1 MIDPAAHQIVVTPH
15 GAPFR
20 LRRGVVLTFA
30 GLVLAACVVA
40 AALLLSKARNERQAI
55 RDHALSMAVTLS
67 FGFDQEVTAGNALLR
82 GLSSSPALKAGDVK
96 GFYDQLKATAIPG
109 GSWLILQ
116 DLDGQVVNTLR
127 PFGAT
132 LPRHRDFPTY
142 PDALNRVRERGWTV
156 SGRMASLVKPGTT
169 VIALSLRIDHDD
181 CAMKG
186 FITTIL
192 SQDRLGTILE
202 QQKVPGGWMKG
213 LYDRKLQP
221 IVTSRGPET
230 SSHIPVPDAVAAR
243 LAGGNPTATA
253 EGLLEGID
261 ERGIPVLVAYRSS
274 GATNWT
280 AVVEVPLAFVNAPV
294 TGVLRQM
301 AVPAAL
307 LVLAGGLAA
316 LFTARQVERPLRTL
330 SHLVS
335 KAQGEVTQLSEQL
348 LALQEEERQRIA
360 RELHDSTAQSLV
372 AANLGLARLEREVE
386 QGPAARKLVAQIE
399 VLLDRALQEL
409 RVFTYLL
416 HPPNLAEDGLKATL
430 EEFIDGFAGR
440 TGCGRGS
447 GFPAGSTTP
456 RRRSSAP
463 FFGWCRRRWPTFIA
477 MPGPQRFRSMR
488 NWQAGKSSCE
498 SVTTA
503 GASVNL
509 RATSR
514 SAGPG
519 WASASQACAPGCGS
533 STAT

>member
-1 MIDPAAHQIVVTPH
+1 
-15 GAPFR
+15 
-20 LRRGVVLTFA
+20 
-30 GLVLAACVVA
+30 
-40 AALLLSKARNERQAI
+40 
-55 RDHALSMAVTLS
+55 
-67 FGFDQEVTAGNALLR
+67 
-82 GLSSSPALKAGDVK
+82 
-96 GFYDQLKATAIPG
+96 
-109 GSWLILQ
+109 
-116 DLDGQVVNTLR
+116 
-127 PFGAT
+127 
-132 LPRHRDFPTY
+132 
-142 PDALNRVRERGWTV
+142 
-156 SGRMASLVKPGTT
+156 
-169 VIALSLRIDHDD
+169 
-181 CAMKG
+181 
-186 FITTIL
+186 
-192 SQDRLGTILE
+192 
-202 QQKVPGGWMKG
+202 
-213 LYDRKLQP
+213 
-221 IVTSRGPET
+221 
-230 SSHIPVPDAVAAR
+230 
-243 LAGGNPTATA
+243 
-253 EGLLEGID
+253 
-261 ERGIPVLVAYRSS
+261 
-274 GATNWT
+274 
-280 AVVEVPLAFVNAPV
+280 
-294 TGVLRQM
+294 M

-372 AANLGLARLEREVE
+372 VANLGLARLEREVE